1 MGFSVVGCQWE
12 CVCACVCGMGA
23 ILVLEKGRLT
33 INLTFFCRQ
42 RYLLPDILWIIS
54 DETKALWLS
63 TSSHMLV
70 FTVSQHSVLL
80 GARMI
85 VC

>member
-1 MGFSVVGCQWE
+1 
-12 CVCACVCGMGA
+12 MGA

-33 INLTFFCRQ
+33 INLTFFWRTEIL
-42 RYLLPDILWIIS
+42 YLLPDILLIIS
-54 DETKALWLS
+54 DETRALWLS

-70 FTVSQHSVLL
+70 FTVSQQSVLL
-80 GARMI
+80 GACMI